1 LQAEINDSSLKSPR
15 DGRLQS
21 RAAQPGEV
29 VPAGGKVLSILD
41 VNDVTMAF
49 VLPTAVARQVAIG
62 SEARLVLD
70 AMPHS
75 VIPAGV
81 SSITDSGHFM
91 TTSVETP
98 GEREQ
103 PMRQVK
109 ARIAPE
115 VLKAHIRNLK
125 NGLSGVAYVR
135 LDPRLDWPAEL
146 QVKLP
151 P

>member
-1 LQAEINDSSLKSPR
+1 
-15 DGRLQS
+15 
-21 RAAQPGEV
+21 
-29 VPAGGKVLSILD
+29 
-41 VNDVTMAF
+41 
-49 VLPTAVARQVAIG
+49 
-62 SEARLVLD
+62 
-70 AMPHS
+70 
-75 VIPAGV
+75 
-81 SSITDSGHFM
+81 
-91 TTSVETP
+91 
-98 GEREQ
+98 
-103 PMRQVK
+103 MRQVK